1 MDLLNIYRA
10 FDPKV
15 AEYMF
20 LPTAYGMF
28 SNIDHILEWERKK
41 PQSIKKKNWNHIKQ
55 LFFFF
60 NHNAMRVEINYKK
73 EKGENKQTNKKP

>member
-28 SNIDHILEWERKK
+28 SNIDHILDWERKK
-41 PQSIKKKNWNHIKQ
+41 PKSIKKKKLKSYQ
-55 LFFFF
+55 ATFFFLTT
-60 NHNAMRVEINYKK
+60 MLWE
-73 EKGENKQTNKKP
+73 